1 METNY
6 ENIFS
11 FYYDDTNKI
20 IGLLIEN
27 KDLLEQWKEIL
38 TEDEDTG
45 KQNLLSFDNF
55 DIGTEIEKK
64 IESAIDT
71 YNDLYFYG
79 VDGLLYK
86 EKLVN
91 VILDYLYNRTNKNSY
106 KYLEQIT
113 FDMAQSIL
121 ATVVI
126 K

>member
-71 YNDLYFYG
+71 YNDLDFYG

-86 EKLVN
+86 EKLVS
-91 VILDYLYNRTNKNSY
+91 VILDYLYNRTNKNSS
-106 KYLEQIT
+106 KYLDQIT

>member
-20 IGLLIEN
+20 IGLLIKN

>member
-106 KYLEQIT
+106 TYLEQIT

>member
-45 KQNLLSFDNF
+45 KHNLLSFDNF

-86 EKLVN
+86 ERLVN

-106 KYLEQIT
+106 TYLEQIT

>member
-71 YNDLYFYG
+71 YNDLDFYG

-86 EKLVN
+86 EKLVS
-91 VILDYLYNRTNKNSY
+91 VILDYLYNRINKNSY

>member
-91 VILDYLYNRTNKNSY
+91 VILDYLYNRINKNSY

>member
-71 YNDLYFYG
+71 YNDL
-79 VDGLLYK
+79 D
-86 EKLVN
+86 
-91 VILDYLYNRTNKNSY
+91 
-106 KYLEQIT
+106 
-113 FDMAQSIL
+113 
-121 ATVVI
+121 
-126 K
+126 

>member
-86 EKLVN
+86 ERLVN

-106 KYLEQIT
+106 TYLEQIT

>member
-45 KQNLLSFDNF
+45 KHNLLSFDNF